1 MNDIAKNI
9 RAETASRERSED
21 AGRRLPRRRFIDDM
35 PDKGL
40 FGFIAVF
47 GFINIVVLKLYQF
60 NADAVTVIAIAL
72 MLGYGLVAYRIP
84 AVQLRLDRLGDNFYY
99 LGFIYTLASL
109 SAAILQLRNQSVD
122 ITGLIESFGIA
133 LFTTIV
139 GVAGRVL
146 CS

>member
-109 SAAILQLRNQSVD
+109 SAPQYCSCEI
-122 ITGLIESFGIA
+122 
-133 LFTTIV
+133 
-139 GVAGRVL
+139 RVL
-146 CS
+146 T